1 MRQKILIGVLVVL
14 VAFIVGLFSW
24 RYFQFRKADGK
35 PFLGGLTKKKTVEAK
50 LDGTQVNESAAKR
63 RPLAVVIENHTEARP
78 QSGLSEASVVYETIA
93 EGGITRF
100 LAMFGPHLPEKVGP
114 VRSARTFF
122 VEWVLDYDALFGHV
136 GGSKDGLALVRSTNA
151 ADLDQFALGARAY
164 QREPRAGIATEH
176 TMFGFPEK
184 LYQAAKD
191 FKKFAVTDGKFS
203 PWLFKNE
210 PSAELIGAGQTVLV
224 EFSQP
229 SYKATWNYDKKSN
242 GYLRNQNGSVHKD
255 AVSGKQLAAKNLVL
269 MEVTRQS
276 KTFEDAK
283 SVFEFNLTGSG
294 KATVFQDGKQIDGT
308 WKKSAR
314 GKRQIFLDADGSEIK
329 MNRGATWIEVVNPDA
344 VKTEIK
350 PLIESSTSTP
360 N

>member
-24 RYFQFRKADGK
+24 RYFQFRKIDGT
-35 PFLGGLTKKKTVEAK
+35 PLLGGLTKEKTVEAK

-63 RPLAVVIENHTEARP
+63 RPLAVVIENHTDARP
-78 QSGLSEASVVYETIA
+78 QSGLSDASIVYEAIA

-100 LAMFGPHLPEKVGP
+100 LAIFGPHLPQKVGP

-184 LYQAAKD
+184 LYQAARD
-191 FKKFAVTDGKFS
+191 FKKFSITDGKIS

-210 PSAELIGAGQTVLV
+210 PSADLIGAGQTVV
-224 EFSQP
+224 VDFGQP
-229 SYKATWNYDKKSN
+229 SYKATWSYDKATNS
-242 GYLRNQNGSVHKD
+242 YLRNQNGGVHKD
-255 AVSGKQLAAKNLVL
+255 AISGRQLAAKNLVL
-269 MEVTRQS
+269 MEVTRIS

-283 SVFEFNLTGSG
+283 SVFEFDLAGTGN
-294 KATVFQDGKQIDGT
+294 ATVFQDGKQIDGT

-314 GKRQIFLDADGSEIK
+314 GKRQIFLDSNGSEIK
-329 MNRGATWIEVVNPDA
+329 MNRGATWIEVVNPDS

-350 PLIESSTSTP
+350 ALLPASPTP
-360 N
+360 